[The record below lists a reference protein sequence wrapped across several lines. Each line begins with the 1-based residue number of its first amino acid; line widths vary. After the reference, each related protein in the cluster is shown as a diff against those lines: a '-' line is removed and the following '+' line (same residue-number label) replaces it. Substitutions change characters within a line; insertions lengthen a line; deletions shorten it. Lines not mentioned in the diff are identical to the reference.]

1 MFLNFIDLKAHS
13 HIEADFD
20 LAILQALLN
29 VTSNDDSFET
39 NKEQKREQLN
49 LAFEWKRIDIIK
61 NFIMKD
67 EKDWK
72 KIELNDLFEKALV
85 QNQTSFIQLFLDHD
99 FPLNDLF
106 EDYEKLVT
114 LYKNENYDITE
125 DFNNPLRAIYK
136 EIIQPLLGDF
146 FQIDAIF
153 PTDDLPLNNQTKS
166 AALIA
171 TLLYKSKARKEKDE
185 SFIEWADEFQNLAVE
200 ILEKFYST
208 NPYECTQ
215 AIIREIPQFGNVT
228 WLHLA
233 VMAEA
238 KLFIAQKAIQDVLS
252 DIWYGYINHRVGNK
266 KIVLASLIPFY
277 SGFLHYHKELV
288 EGSEKCKKSDNFEDT
303 SNFFQY
309 RSSRSRST
317 SDSGSDPVCTKLMD
331 DFSDEDESVIIA
343 NNNSWESIKCDMNQY
358 IKNVLMFLH
367 APYVKYLY
375 NVYSHMIFLMLFSYV
390 ILFDFFP
397 IYDFISDKC
406 LPSIEELRDNR
417 ISINNT
423 QKRLFS
429 NRTKQKI
436 KVTAIPSV
444 EYGFQWH
451 HRPRTTELILIIW
464 MFTLF
469 CEEIRQIIAMEVQSV
484 YGKLVAYFSIIWNK
498 LDVLA
503 ISLFFIAFVLR
514 LLPINQCFC
523 GARVLLALDLSI
535 WYIRTL
541 DMFSAIKR
549 LGPKLVMIGEMVN
562 DMKFYMIMLTVFIL
576 AFGVPSYSLMY
587 GVQEFSFHT
596 PRAIINLAYWQIF
609 GEIEILGDIEKNYEI
624 NGYIVFILL
633 IAYMTVASVLLINL
647 LIAMFSNTFDRLHM
661 DTDCIWKFQHY
672 SLVSYYLTRPTLPPP
687 LVAFSHI
694 YRITIY
700 FFSHICKIKWF
711 QTKYLQH
718 TNRAKF
724 KISADEV
731 LTKQIEGIEDALG
744 NEVYFFSLKTERKQ
758 LDRQN
763 DLYEQRVHSP
773 QEIVLN
779 KIKILENQVLTIQ
792 NQQVNMF
799 EYMEYLMNGIKKIGG
814 DDIEMPKRSSPSAE
828 LISSSSW
835 TLKASD
841 ATIGDDDHQ
850 CHFQRNRVISD
861 LNACLTSCDQLS
873 GCNVA
878 NYNAAQKMC
887 NLNRCNT
894 LSPSISNGYKGYQ
907 SWMKNPTASS
917 SWTLFASDKTIADSK
932 CPSISFTL
940 PANLDACL
948 TSCDQIAECNAAVY
962 NNNANTC
969 TLRKCSTLSPT
980 TIKDNSAGFN
990 TWIKKS
996 TDPTYTSKAFLYIL
1010 NHGGYA
1016 ILSAGRN
1023 PYDPYDFYLNDSAI
1037 NYRRE
1042 QLHNDLIEHSY
1053 LFSTIRGVYDGIEEI
1068 SFLVS
1073 LFNSSLEQIYEIVKF
1088 GIKYNQ
1094 ESVIYVG
1101 QERHQSLVEQQ
1112 LIYINGKFNG
1122 TYISGNGYKI
1132 FSSSSSTIDNY
1143 SEIDVC
1149 PNNKF
1154 SFTLKFDFSY
1164 LYKDNRQRLVKTNKK
1179 EPVKQANYMQQWQK
1193 LFFFA

>member
-1 MFLNFIDLKAHS
+1 
-13 HIEADFD
+13 
-20 LAILQALLN
+20 
-29 VTSNDDSFET
+29 
-39 NKEQKREQLN
+39 
-49 LAFEWKRIDIIK
+49 
-61 NFIMKD
+61 MKL
-67 EKDWK
+67 
-72 KIELNDLFEKALV
+72 I
-85 QNQTSFIQLFLDHD
+85 
-99 FPLNDLF
+99 
-106 EDYEKLVT
+106 
-114 LYKNENYDITE
+114 
-125 DFNNPLRAIYK
+125 
-136 EIIQPLLGDF
+136 G
-146 FQIDAIF
+146 
-153 PTDDLPLNNQTKS
+153 

-171 TLLYKSKARKEKDE
+171 TLLYKSKARREKDE

-266 KIVLASLIPFY
+266 KIILASLIPFC
-277 SGFLHYHKELV
+277 SEFLHYHKELV

-309 RSSRSRST
+309 RSPRSRST
-317 SDSGSDPVCTKLMD
+317 SDRSCMYEIMD
-331 DFSDEDESVIIA
+331 DFSDEDESVIIT
-343 NNNSWESIKCDMNQY
+343 NNNSWESIKCGLNQY
-358 IKNVLMFLH
+358 IKNVSMFLH

-484 YGKLVAYFSIIWNK
+484 YGKLVAYFSVIWNK

-535 WYIRTL
+535 SYIRTL

-549 LGPKLVMIGEMVN
+549 LGLKLVN

-828 LISSSSW
+828 LISLSNW
-835 TLKASD
+835 TLFAADSAIND
-841 ATIGDDDHQ
+841 PQ
-850 CHFQRNRVISD
+850 CHYQGFGVNSD
-861 LNACLTSCDQLS
+861 VNTCLTSCEKTS
-873 GCNVA
+873 GCN
-878 NYNAAQKMC
+878 AAIYS
-887 NLNRCNT
+887 NT
-894 LSPSISNGYKGYQ
+894 PKSCTLRKCSIYSPSTTKNGYQGFNVWLK
-907 SWMKNPTASS
+907 KRTASS
-917 SWTLFASDKTIADSK
+917 AWTLFASDAAIGDTK
-932 CPSISFTL
+932 CPTISFSLT
-940 PANLDACL
+940 ANLDACL
-948 TSCDQIAECNAAVY
+948 TSCDQIAGCNAAVY
-962 NNNANTC
+962 SNTANSC
-969 TLRKCSTLSPT
+969 TLRKCDTVSPAT
-980 TIKDNSAGFN
+980 VKAGFTGFN
-990 TWIKKS
+990 IWMKKS
-996 TDPTYTSKAFLYIL
+996 IDPTYTSKAFLYIL
-1010 NHGGYA
+1010 SHGGYA

-1023 PYDPYDFYLNDSAI
+1023 PYDLYDFYLNDSAI

-1042 QLHNDLIEHSY
+1042 RLHNDLLEHSY
-1053 LFSTIRGVYDGIEEI
+1053 LFSTIRGVYGGIEEI

-1073 LFNSSLEQIYEIVKF
+1073 LFNSSLEQIYEIVRF

-1112 LIYINGKFNG
+1112 LICINGEFNG
-1122 TYISGNGYKI
+1122 TYISGNGYEI
-1132 FSSSSSTIDNY
+1132 FSTSSSTIDNY

-1154 SFTLKFDFSY
+1154 SFTLKFDFNY
-1164 LYKDNRQRLVKTNKK
+1164 LYNDNHQRLVKTNKK
-1179 EPVKQANYMQQWQK
+1179 EPVKHANYMQQ
-1193 LFFFA
+1193 